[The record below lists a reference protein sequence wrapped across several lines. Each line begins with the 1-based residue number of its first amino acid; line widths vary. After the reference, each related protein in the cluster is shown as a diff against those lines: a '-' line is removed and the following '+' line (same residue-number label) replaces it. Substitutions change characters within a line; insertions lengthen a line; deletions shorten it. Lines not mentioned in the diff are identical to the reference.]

1 MTPQEQKV
9 TRSEQREAARAK
21 AREMREASQK
31 SDRRKRGLK
40 QFAVVALILGLLAGV
55 GAIVVNQINQVPVTP
70 SDTINYPHNM
80 TWNNGIQIGK
90 DFKVINNPNVVNGA
104 APTGTPTPTPITT
117 VPNIT
122 VYLDYQCPVCGK
134 FEEAQHAQLSDWV
147 KLGAATVEIHPVA
160 FLDGYRDN
168 YSTNFSQNVA
178 NAAVCVADQAP
189 NSFFNYSAYLYAN
202 QMPEG
207 GAGPSDSQLLQWAKD
222 SGVGSAS
229 SAVETCI
236 KSKKFVPWV
245 LFEATKYIKDRTNK
259 DYASHWFEQIPGW
272 TTPPGKGTPLV
283 LINNQ
288 TVQPAT
294 AIFDEAAFAQAVLRA
309 AVLK

>member
-21 AREMREASQK
+21 AREMREANQK

-40 QFAVVALILGLLAGV
+40 QLAVVALILGLLAGV
-55 GAIVVNQINQVPVTP
+55 GAIVVNQLNQVPVTP

-104 APTGTPTPTPITT
+104 APTGTPTPTPITK

-122 VYLDYQCPVCGK
+122 IYLDYQCPVCGM
-134 FEEAQHAQLSDWV
+134 FEKAQSSQISDWV
-147 KLGAATVEIHPVA
+147 RLGAATVEIHPVA

-168 YSTNFSQNVA
+168 YSTDFSKNVA
-178 NAAVCVADQAP
+178 NAAVCVADQSP
-189 NSFFNYSAYLYAN
+189 DNFFNYSSYLYAN
-202 QMPEG
+202 QQAEG
-207 GAGPSDSQLLQWAKD
+207 TAGPTDAQLLQWAKD
-222 SGVGSAS
+222 SGVSSAS

-245 LFEATKYIKDRTNK
+245 LFEATKYVKDRKNK
-259 DYASHWFEQIPGW
+259 DYGSHWYEQIPGW

-283 LINNQ
+283 LINNK
-288 TVQPAT
+288 TVTPQN
-294 AIFDEAAFAQAVLRA
+294 AIFDPAAFAQAVLRA
-309 AVLK
+309 AVQK